1 MARKGMPGQYTRR
14 KPTWPW
20 IAALLAVLIAL
31 SSIPAIHAWV
41 IHIDLRVAWA
51 SNSILGHNRVLDM
64 CLGLLNSK
72 FGDMGIVL
80 FLLCFFGIHIKRG
93 LTADERARR
102 LAFWIWVS
110 LVFVVFYL
118 GQHMLETF
126 FDRDGPGKALPDWKN
141 LRKLYGW
148 NYKMINS
155 HSYPSGH
162 ATAYWVFA
170 FMALRAYRRMGNA
183 LLAMAAVLPTTRL
196 ITGAH
201 WLSDILLG
209 SIPLAALISALGYE
223 TRIARLYYYLLPM
236 AQDVFPSSGKT
247 KRRSLGFRFKA
258 AYRAFMLK
266 DEPPD

>member
-1 MARKGMPGQYTRR
+1 MPEHHARYTR
-14 KPTWPW
+14 TWPW
-20 IAALLAVLIAL
+20 IAALVALLMAL
-31 SSIPAIHAWV
+31 SAIPAIHGFV
-41 IHIDLRVAWA
+41 IGLDHRVAWA
-51 SNSILGHNRVLDM
+51 ANSVLGHNRVLDM

-80 FLLCFFGIHIKRG
+80 FLLWIFTMHIRRG
-93 LTADERARR
+93 SDGQERARR

-110 LVFVVFYL
+110 AVFLVFYL

-126 FDRDGPGKALPDWKN
+126 FDRDGPGKAFADWKN

-170 FMALRAYRRMGNA
+170 FMALRAYRGMGNI
-183 LLAMAAVLPTTRL
+183 LLAMAAVLPSTRL

-201 WLSDILLG
+201 WLSDIVLG
-209 SIPLAALISALGYE
+209 SIPLAALVSALAYE
-223 TRIARLYYYLLPM
+223 TRIAKVYYRLLPI
-236 AQDVFPSSGKT
+236 AGDLLPSASQGAS
-247 KRRSLGFRFKA
+247 RSLVHRLRA

-266 DEPPD
+266 DEPPHGEDT